1 MIAGLDEA
9 GVRVVTGLD
18 AGLNPWL
25 AHGNLPAALD
35 LLSEAGLTG
44 GQVLAAAA
52 ARAAEVCGLGAR
64 KGRLRAGCD
73 ADIVLLDGDASGD
86 VTAACRRVVDVY
98 VGGQLVGKA
107 RAAGS

>member
-1 MIAGLDEA
+1 MIARLHEA

-25 AHGNLPAALD
+25 ANLPAALD

-44 GQVLAAAA
+44 GQVLAAAT
-52 ARAAEVCGLGAR
+52 ARAAEVCGFAAR
-64 KGRLRAGCD
+64 KGRLRAGYD

-86 VTAACRRVVDVY
+86 VTAAWRRVVDVY
-98 VGGQLVGKA
+98 VGGQLVGAA
-107 RAAGS
+107 RTAGS